1 MTHIRQGG
9 IVMPHAPTLTT
20 PRFTPTTTTGLQT
33 QIRVAPKT
41 TSSTPTFGNIST
53 TSQTDPISAQDF
65 FTGVSKPFPVATGD
79 DTQDIQSTFKLMN
92 ELTAVMGPERYP
104 GIANLFNKGGIG
116 LTQEDVD
123 GYTNALDTYNANI
136 IGGSFGGGSRSSLI
150 APIPA
155 IPEGLKKLADIKWK
169 SVEFTVEDGN
179 APSWWVGK
187 VPESADDAG
196 RPDVNYLMT
205 LNSMIPYMSPE
216 DQEAAARALYAADAD
231 HFSEYKP
238 QKIGGGKQT
247 ITKAQS
253 LLSGD
258 FLANPDKFNVRDDKY
273 FESRGRARGA
283 LNMLNQMRKHTVEG
297 NRWKIAPAYTMLQSM
312 LGAMEQYG
320 GGPSRGA
327 QIEKPPETLPGYD
340 PSGGQTPA
348 QLRALMGQ
356 LDPLLASANSPEIGG
371 GFAFIAKLLSQP
383 FFSAGQLN
391 STQAVGK
398 KLLIGSPNPL
408 LRF

>member
-1 MTHIRQGG
+1 
-9 IVMPHAPTLTT
+9 MPKRV
-20 PRFTPTTTTGLQT
+20 PRRST
-33 QIRVAPKT
+33 
-41 TSSTPTFGNIST
+41 TPTFGKISPSQQEERDRRAAGSSVPVTPAKSFFAQPSFGNIT
-53 TSQTDPISAQDF
+53 VDEQLIQDLGLQGDF
-65 FTGVSKPFPVATGD
+65 LDVMTAGTLSPGGPGTQLSPMQAFASSPSLQAKVDEATRLGGPPV
-79 DTQDIQSTFKLMN
+79 
-92 ELTAVMGPERYP
+92 
-104 GIANLFNKGGIG
+104 
-116 LTQEDVD
+116 
-123 GYTNALDTYNANI
+123 
-136 IGGSFGGGSRSSLI
+136 GGSGGGFI
-150 APIPA
+150 APIPSP
-155 IPEGLKKLADIKWK
+155 PEGLKKLADIEWK
-169 SVEFTVEDGN
+169 SVEFEVEDGN
-179 APSWWVGK
+179 APDWWVGK
-187 VPESADDAG
+187 VPSSADDAG

-258 FLANPDKFNVRDDKY
+258 FLANPENFNVRDDKY
-273 FESRGRARGA
+273 FESKSRARGA
-283 LNMLNQMRKHTVEG
+283 LNMLNQMRKFTVEN

-327 QIEKPPETLPGYD
+327 QIEQPPETLPGYD

-356 LDPLLASANSPEIGG
+356 LDPLLASTNSPEIGG

-391 STQAVGK
+391 PTQAVEK

-408 LRF
+408 LQF